1 MYTANFK
8 ADSIFTFPSD
18 KNYNKLKQYHA
29 GRYLAAL
36 RYTMH
41 RVRYAWTPSH
51 QLTVRLYTMTCTVYS
66 PTGNKLYWLQICS
79 NGIDKRANQADKLG
93 KCVDD
98 NIRVPTKYFTFF
110 LPPSSKEVLVVALP
124 HYA

>member
-41 RVRYAWTPSH
+41 RVRYAWTRSH

-66 PTGNKLYWLQICS
+66 QTAINY
-79 NGIDKRANQADKLG
+79 LG
-93 KCVDD
+93 YKYIQMALT
-98 NIRVPTKYFTFF
+98 NERIRRI
-110 LPPSSKEVLVVALP
+110 S
-124 HYA
+124 